1 MFGYPIH
8 LPQNTFYQELGL
20 DPEATKEEVTDAI
33 SNRKQELR
41 EQMVGIGKKLNDIY
55 AAVPGLKETETEI
68 ATLRL
73 ENKDDRPAEKEGK
86 LRVAR
91 NRLDELERKAISFNP
106 EFKHLHS
113 QMQILKQ
120 KEEDL
125 NISPFS
131 TPEKRL
137 EYDQQNPPLELFK
150 LSNCQRNDLF
160 DRSRNNIC
168 LTILR
173 RELSA
178 YLAKQQ
184 EEIFHPNDLTRVDFS
199 GDYSHTPLLDGDNQ

>member
-1 MFGYPIH
+1 MFGYPIPI
-8 LPQNTFYQELGL
+8 PQNTFYQELGL
-20 DPEATKEEVTDAI
+20 DPEATVEEVSAAI
-33 SNRKQELR
+33 TTRKQELI
-41 EQMVGIGKKLNDIY
+41 EQMAGIGKKLNDIY
-55 AAVPGLKETETEI
+55 TAVPGLKATEAEI
-68 ATLRL
+68 AVLRL
-73 ENKDDRPAEKEGK
+73 ESKEDHPAEKEGK
-86 LRVAR
+86 LRLAR
-91 NRLDELERKAISFNP
+91 NRLDELENKALAINP

-113 QMQILKQ
+113 QMQTLKQ
-120 KEEDL
+120 KEEEL

-160 DRSRNNIC
+160 DRNRNNIC

-184 EEIFHPNDLTRVDFS
+184 EVIFHPNDLTRVDFS